1 MKNSRIYKI
10 LLPFFLMMFITNYV
24 FADDISPLDDNFDIY
39 EVLEDAESIETN
51 SSSSELP
58 TINSRAYVVIDRKS
72 NTVLVGK
79 NENQKKKMAS
89 TTKIMTALIVIE
101 NCDLSETVEISKKS
115 ASTGGSR
122 LGLKTGDKI
131 TVYDLLYGLMMRSGN
146 DSAVA
151 LAEHTAGSISI
162 FADLMN
168 QKAVELGLSNT
179 HFVTPHGLDEDEHYT
194 TAYELALLSNY
205 AMNNEIF
212 AKIVGTKNY
221 TITING
227 YPKTLTNTNELL
239 GSLNGVYGIKT
250 GFTNGANR
258 CLVTC
263 CKRGEMDLICVVL
276 GADTKKYRTTDSI
289 KLLEYSFSNFKY
301 VNIEEMVSNY
311 FETWKENNKNSF
323 TINKGISSY
332 LDLKYEDLEHST
344 IPIRNDLVD
353 KFQFYITCDYILDSP
368 ISKGTSIGTI
378 TLSLEDKTI
387 YSGNIITDSDV
398 EKKSIFDYML
408 YFYKNFYNIFDDFGD
423 GEKMI
428 FLRPQIHKNYFLF
441 YIFFYVFNY
450 ISYCNNF
457 FSITVW
463 NFYIKFFF

>member
-353 KFQFYITCDYILDSP
+353 KFQFYITCDYVLDSP

-428 FLRPQIHKNYFLF
+428 FSPSPNP
-441 YIFFYVFNY
+441 
-450 ISYCNNF
+450 
-457 FSITVW
+457 
-463 NFYIKFFF
+463 

>member
-1 MKNSRIYKI
+1 MKSSRIYKI

-151 LAEHTAGSISI
+151 LAEHTAGSISS

-353 KFQFYITCDYILDSP
+353 KFQFYITCDYVLDSP
-368 ISKGTSIGTI
+368 IGKGTSIGTI

-428 FLRPQIHKNYFLF
+428 FSPSPNP
-441 YIFFYVFNY
+441 
-450 ISYCNNF
+450 
-457 FSITVW
+457 
-463 NFYIKFFF
+463 